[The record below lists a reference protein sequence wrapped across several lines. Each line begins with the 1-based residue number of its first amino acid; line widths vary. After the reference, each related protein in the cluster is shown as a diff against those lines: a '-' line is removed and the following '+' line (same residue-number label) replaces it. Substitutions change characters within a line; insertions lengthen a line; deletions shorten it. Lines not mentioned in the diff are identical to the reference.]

1 MTIQDWGSPLA
12 RSEILNLKSSIA
24 NLKSVRL
31 LATFAPAPTI
41 GLMAQKDYPKTNA
54 IRCLLDHGIAFEVFT
69 YKYEE
74 RGGTRVSSRELGVD
88 EHIVVKTLVMETD
101 AGDPL
106 IVLMHGDC
114 EVSTKQLARLLN
126 VKSVNPC
133 DPKVANRHSGY
144 LVGGT
149 SPFGTKRPMP
159 IYCEATILDL
169 DRIYINA
176 GARGLLVRIDPK
188 DMAKALNVIPVQVAV
203 PAR

>member
-1 MTIQDWGSPLA
+1 
-12 RSEILNLKSSIA
+12 
-24 NLKSVRL
+24 
-31 LATFAPAPTI
+31 
-41 GLMAQKDYPKTNA
+41 MAQKEYPKTNA
-54 IRCLLDHGIAFEVFT
+54 IRCLLEHGIEFEVFT

-74 RGGTRVSSRELGVD
+74 HGGTRVSSRELGVE

-101 AGDPL
+101 TGEPL
-106 IVLMHGDC
+106 IVLMHGDN

-126 VKSVNPC
+126 VKSVRPC

-169 DRIYINA
+169 DRIYIN
-176 GARGLLVRIDPK
+176 GGNRGLLVRLNPRDLS
-188 DMAKALNVIPVQVAV
+188 KALTITPVTVAIPS
-203 PAR
+203 

>member
-1 MTIQDWGSPLA
+1 MAIAVLTLTISPM
-12 RSEILNLKSSIA
+12 
-24 NLKSVRL
+24 
-31 LATFAPAPTI
+31 AP
-41 GLMAQKDYPKTNA
+41 KDYPKTNA

-101 AGDPL
+101 AHDPL
-106 IVLMHGDC
+106 LVLMHGDC
-114 EVSTKQLARLLN
+114 EVSTKQLARILN
-126 VKSVNPC
+126 VKSVTPC

-159 IYCEATILDL
+159 IYCEAGILDL

-176 GARGLLVRIDPK
+176 GARGMLVRINPK
-188 DMAKALNVIPVQVAV
+188 DMSKALDLIPVQVAI
-203 PAR
+203 PSR

>member
-1 MTIQDWGSPLA
+1 MT
-12 RSEILNLKSSIA
+12 
-24 NLKSVRL
+24 
-31 LATFAPAPTI
+31 
-41 GLMAQKDYPKTNA
+41 QKDYPKTNA

-88 EHIVVKTLVMETD
+88 EHSVVKTLVMETD
-101 AGDPL
+101 AGAPL

-114 EVSTKQLARLLN
+114 EVSTKQLARVLN

-159 IYCEATILDL
+159 VYCEAGILDL
-169 DRIYINA
+169 DCIYING

-188 DMAKALNVIPVQVAV
+188 DLSKALTITPVQVAV
-203 PAR
+203 PGR